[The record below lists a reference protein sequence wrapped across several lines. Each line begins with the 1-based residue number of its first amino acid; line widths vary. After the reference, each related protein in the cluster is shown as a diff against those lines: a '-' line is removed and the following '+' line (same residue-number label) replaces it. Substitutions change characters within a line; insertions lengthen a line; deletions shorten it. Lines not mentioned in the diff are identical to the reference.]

1 MVVMPLTSGQKGAVG
16 QFAFMAAALVT
27 GKGQV
32 EVYTPAA
39 DNEGRDAEIRR
50 HLKRS
55 PGIGIQIKVALV
67 TVTLGGQHRQ
77 NYLEIR
83 FDLPVRKIQNDPRL
97 WYFLAFYDPDQLR
110 FVDPVFLV
118 PAHVFHKMARRG
130 TSKGRIRFVMFA
142 NLGPEA
148 HDKWSPYRV
157 RLSDLGKRLLEIVDE
172 MGLTASRALPEVP
185 VDGVWLSRAARG
197 GVKSL
202 RADRPNRKY
211 DLIRNAVLERESV
224 SAWYKG
230 HPRVF
235 SPFLLGT
242 KAGDPHVLG
251 YQFDGTSE
259 QPLGPEG
266 SPVNWRCLR
275 VAGLTKVKV
284 LPGIWHPVPKGSKA
298 HQHCIDK
305 VDVSAHGIS
314 AGSRRLDKAA

>member
-1 MVVMPLTSGQKGAVG
+1 MPLSSAQKGAIG
-16 QFAFMAAALVT
+16 QFGFMAAALAT

-32 EVYTPAA
+32 EVYIPAA

-55 PGIGIQIKVALV
+55 PGIGIQIKVALT
-67 TVTLGGQHRQ
+67 TVALGLHHKQK
-77 NYLEIR
+77 YLEIR

-110 FVDPVFLV
+110 FLDPVFLV
-118 PAHVFHKMARRG
+118 PAHVFHKLARRG
-130 TSKGRIRFVMFA
+130 KWKGRIRFVMFA

-157 RLSDLGKRLLEIVDE
+157 RLSDLGKHLLEIVDE
-172 MGLTASRALPEVP
+172 MGLTASRDLPEVP
-185 VDGVWLSRAARG
+185 VDGVWLSRATRTD
-197 GVKSL
+197 VKSL

-211 DLIRNAVLERESV
+211 DLIRNAVLESESV
-224 SAWYKG
+224 SAWYMG
-230 HPRVF
+230 HMRIF

-266 SPVNWRCLR
+266 SPTNWRCLR
-275 VAGLTKVKV
+275 VADLTKVKV
-284 LPGIWHPVPKGSKA
+284 LPGIWHPVPRRGKG
-298 HQHCIDK
+298 HQSCIDQ
-305 VDVSAHGIS
+305 VDVSAHGSS
-314 AGSRRLDKAA
+314 AGNRPLRRAA